1 MDHFG
6 GKALL
11 VLDIP
16 VDWEESPPA
25 LCSPVLKVFSERGT
39 FTGPGGSMEKQTSW
53 EFQIMPNKIL
63 IILDHLNNNNI
74 IIIIIITTIPGH
86 RCNMH
91 LAIENPLLI

>member
-11 VLDIP
+11 GLDIP
-16 VDWEESPPA
+16 DWEESPP

-39 FTGPGGSMEKQTSW
+39 FTGPGGSMEKQISW

-63 IILDHLNNNNI
+63 IILDHLNNI
-74 IIIIIITTIPGH
+74 IIIIMTIPGH
-86 RCNMH
+86 GCNMH